1 MSSLWIKAVSPWRDR
16 LRPLRRGVAPDR
28 EFAAITGGV
37 YGPAP
42 DVRRYMGRVA
52 AAMWLAGAVVGSFYL
67 VAFDIGATGG
77 IVALALCVL
86 GAVASVTLPW
96 NKISRFWM
104 LAQSAAAVGIIVMA
118 SLATGEQAL
127 VSFLLFVMIFHTAFF
142 WQDRFV
148 IFGALLT
155 TSAALV
161 LTVEHLGTGEDVREI
176 YVRLP
181 AFLAGA
187 LIIGLFADRLREV
200 RLVERE
206 RFKAT
211 IEALSA
217 ALTARDY
224 YTGEHSEHT
233 FALVCDVC
241 MHLGLDEAERQYVA
255 DVALLHDIGKIGI
268 PNEILHFPGSLDE
281 DQWAVMKKHPEIGER
296 IVARVPGLEG
306 VARAIRHEHERWDGQ
321 GYPDGLSGEQIPLAS
336 RIVFACDAFHA
347 MVSDRPYRERMEPGL
362 AHQEMLAG
370 AGTQFDP
377 AVVDALLQS
386 LNRKSDGDNVVDMR
400 RFERWSRRR
409 KLGSVD

>member
-1 MSSLWIKAVSPWRDR
+1 
-16 LRPLRRGVAPDR
+16 
-28 EFAAITGGV
+28 
-37 YGPAP
+37 
-42 DVRRYMGRVA
+42 
-52 AAMWLAGAVVGSFYL
+52 MWLAGAVVGGFYL
-67 VAFDIGATGG
+67 VVFDINATGG
-77 IVALALCVL
+77 FVALALCLL
-86 GAVASVTLPW
+86 GAIAALTVPW
-96 NKISRFWM
+96 RRISRFWM
-104 LAQSAAAVGIIVMA
+104 LTQSVGAVGTIVLA

-127 VSFLLFVMIFHTAFF
+127 ISFLLLAMIFHAAFF
-142 WQDRFV
+142 WQDRLV
-148 IFGALLT
+148 MLGSLLT

-161 LTVEHLGTGEDVREI
+161 LTVEHLGSSKDAREL

-187 LIIGLFADRLREV
+187 LIIGLLADRLREV

-233 FALVCDVC
+233 LALVCDVC

-268 PNEILHFPGSLDE
+268 PNEILHFPGALDD

-296 IVARVPGLEG
+296 IVARVPGLEE

-347 MVSDRPYRERMEPGL
+347 MVSNRPYRERMEPGL

-377 AVVDALLQS
+377 VVVDALLQS
-386 LNRKSDGDNVVDMR
+386 LDRPSEDNVVDIR

-409 KLGSVD
+409 NLSSVD